1 MSTMPWRAP
10 ARLFAAPLV
19 LTLLVAGQ
27 AQASPRV
34 DTQRVETQPVVS
46 SVVEMPD
53 HRKVLREVARQA
65 RLARQAEA
73 ERRER
78 AAAAIGQRI
87 VAAAAAQAGKPY
99 VYGATGPSSFDC
111 SGLTGWAYAAAGID
125 LPRTSAAQAAVMT
138 RVSEPLP
145 GDLVYFPGHIGIYA
159 GNHQMWH
166 APHSGDVVK
175 LSTIWVS
182 SPSYGRVR

>member
-1 MSTMPWRAP
+1 
-10 ARLFAAPLV
+10 
-19 LTLLVAGQ
+19 
-27 AQASPRV
+27 
-34 DTQRVETQPVVS
+34 
-46 SVVEMPD
+46 
-53 HRKVLREVARQA
+53 
-65 RLARQAEA
+65 
-73 ERRER
+73 
-78 AAAAIGQRI
+78 
-87 VAAAAAQAGKPY
+87 
-99 VYGATGPSSFDC
+99 
-111 SGLTGWAYAAAGID
+111 
-125 LPRTSAAQAAVMT
+125 MT